1 MSIALKKQ
9 TTLPPG
15 SFSDLLK
22 QTPDLAGRQRF
33 ASIDILR
40 GAIML
45 IMAIDHVRHFLH
57 QPAMN
62 DEPTNLATTT
72 PILFFTRL
80 ITHFCAPGFLFLS
93 GISAFISGQWKT
105 KQELSFFL
113 IKRGCWLLFV
123 DMVIIGFSWRLDPL
137 FHVLPLQVIWAIGW
151 SMIILGILVRTSI
164 QVIAVV
170 GILLFAGHNI
180 TDYINL
186 PQQGAAGTLMKLLL
200 TTRFEILPISGTR
213 VALAIYAILPWSAI
227 MLLGY
232 AMGYLFKNDFPA
244 ARRRKVFLLTG
255 IGLVLL
261 FIVLRLINQYGDPS
275 PWTTQKN
282 AVYTMLSFLNVT
294 KYPVSLQ
301 YSCMTLG
308 PLLIILAVTKGKQNA
323 FTRFLCVFGK
333 VPFFY
338 YVLHFFL
345 IHAITALLF
354 FATGHSWAETN
365 DPASLVFFRPVNFG
379 VSLVVVYLIW
389 LLVIAILYFPCRW
402 FYRYKASHK
411 KWWLSYI

>member
-9 TTLPPG
+9 TTLPSG

-22 QTPDLAGRQRF
+22 QAPGLTGRQRF

-45 IMAIDHVRHFLH
+45 IMALDHVRHFLH
-57 QPAMN
+57 QPSMT

-105 KQELSFFL
+105 KQELSLFL
-113 IKRGCWLLFV
+113 IKRGCWLIVVELLV
-123 DMVIIGFSWRLDPL
+123 IGFSWSLDPL

-151 SMIILGILVRTSI
+151 SMIILGLLVRTSI
-164 QVIAVV
+164 QVIAVI

-180 TDYINL
+180 TDYVSL
-186 PQQGAAGTLMKLLL
+186 PQQGAVGTLSKLLL
-200 TTRFEILPISGTR
+200 TTQFEILPLGGAR
-213 VALAIYAILPWSAI
+213 MAMAIYAILPWAAI

-232 AMGYLFKNDFPA
+232 AMGYLFKNDYPA
-244 ARRRKVFLLTG
+244 ERRRKIFLLTG

-261 FIVLRLINQYGDPS
+261 FVVLRLINQYGDPS
-275 PWTTQKN
+275 PWATQKN

-308 PLLIILAVTKGKQNA
+308 PLLIVLAATKGKQNE

-345 IHAITALLF
+345 IHAVTAIIF
-354 FATGHSWAETN
+354 FATGHTWAETG
-365 DPASLVFFRPVNFG
+365 DPASFVFFRPASFG
-379 VSLVVVYLIW
+379 VSLEVVYLIW
-389 LLVIAILYFPCRW
+389 VLVIVILYFPCRW
-402 FYRYKASHK
+402 FCRYKARHK